1 MFSPTPLAINK
12 KYYNIF
18 INSTKDS
25 MDKIIQKNNEKRE
38 KSIMAIIATTSDSL
52 PNYNYHSFIVI
63 FGIFSL
69 SSAFYFFNSKN
80 NK

>member
-1 MFSPTPLAINK
+1 MFSLNPHTLNK

-18 INSTKDS
+18 INSTKES
-25 MDKIIQKNNEKRE
+25 MDKIIEKNKQPRE
-38 KSIMAIIATTSDSL
+38 ENMKIIATPSGSL
-52 PNYNYHSFIVI
+52 PNYKFNSFIV
-63 FGIFSL
+63 FLGVFSL